1 MCFCIKKMFVKIIQA
16 NFIVSNAMELFLDPG
31 HTVAS
36 TGGEKD
42 EYVFDL
48 EHFDV
53 GIAV

>member
-1 MCFCIKKMFVKIIQA
+1 MFVKNIQA
-16 NFIVSNAMELFLDPG
+16 NFIVSNAIAIHLDPE

>member
-1 MCFCIKKMFVKIIQA
+1 MKNKQQ
-16 NFIVSNAMELFLDPG
+16 NFIALNAIAIYQDSR

-48 EHFDV
+48 EHFDI
-53 GIAV
+53 GIVV